1 MESLWIHWSF
11 FTKLL
16 SPKNLSLVMNKRLN
30 NYWMTFGKIHS
41 GETSKYYGTIISG
54 FCCIRRKGIATKQSL
69 VKICV
74 DFSTFSLYYSNL

>member
-1 MESLWIHWSF
+1 MESPLIHWSF

-30 NYWMTFGKIHS
+30 NYWMRFGKIHS
-41 GETSKYYGTIISG
+41 GETSKYYLISV
-54 FCCIRRKGIATKQSL
+54 FCCIRRKVIATKQSL

-74 DFSTFSLYYSNL
+74 DFSTISLYYSNL